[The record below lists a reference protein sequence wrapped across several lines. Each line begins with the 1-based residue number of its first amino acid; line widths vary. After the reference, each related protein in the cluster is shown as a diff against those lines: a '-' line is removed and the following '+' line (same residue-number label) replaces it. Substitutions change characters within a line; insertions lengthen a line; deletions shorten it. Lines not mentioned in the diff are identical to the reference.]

1 MIDRTTQ
8 PLFLTRALVLV
19 AGVFCLALATGTA
32 ARAAPPSQFEFTHT
46 DTLTDTTSCSF
57 PIEFTYTVRIRG
69 RSYFDNAGNFLG
81 MDLHH
86 NLIGTDSAN
95 GITLKEA
102 DNWSDHIDSSGALKG
117 TGVELS
123 IRMQAGGGGVV
134 IHDAGVGSFNPDG
147 SIAYVRGQHPFLTGD
162 TAALCAALS

>member
-1 MIDRTTQ
+1 MIDRTTRR
-8 PLFLTRALVLV
+8 LFLVRARALVV
-19 AGVFCLALATGTA
+19 GVWCLALATGTA
-32 ARAAPPSQFEFTHT
+32 ARAATPSQFQLTHT

-57 PIEFTYTVRIRG
+57 PIEFTYTVTTRG
-69 RSYFDNAGNFLG
+69 RVYFDNAGNFLG
-81 MDLHH
+81 MEVHH

-95 GITLKEA
+95 GITLNEA
-102 DNWSDHIDSSGALKG
+102 DHWSDHIDSSGALKG

-134 IHDAGVGSFNPDG
+134 IHDAGSAFFNPDG
-147 SIAYVRGQHPFLTGD
+147 SIAYMNGQHPFLTGD